1 MKKAPL
7 PKRVSISASRPPP
20 VLTAPV
26 KLDGIRY
33 ASMCGHPDGEHG
45 QVGGLLAA
53 YDADGHVLWSMKVFD
68 NRRRD
73 DLEGDVQ
80 DVFFRSMDV
89 QPDGR
94 LLIVNEVGQRFLVD
108 VKTRTSVLLPA
119 EQIEGDKGLRP
130 QHDDSE

>member
-1 MKKAPL
+1 M
-7 PKRVSISASRPPP
+7 
-20 VLTAPV
+20 
-26 KLDGIRY
+26 Y
-33 ASMCGHPDGEHG
+33 GHPDGEHG

-108 VKTRTSVLLPA
+108 VKTRTSVPLPA
-119 EQIEGDKGLRP
+119 EQIDDDEGLRP
-130 QHDDSE
+130 